1 MLTYLI
7 IGLIVQAVI
16 LIERAIRL
24 SGYWD
29 LLDFKDWRTWVGLL
43 YGITVNTVLWP
54 LTIIMEIWLVIHGI

>member
-16 LIERAIRL
+16 LIERAIRF
-24 SGYWD
+24 SDYWD
-29 LLDFKDWRTWVGLL
+29 LLDLKDWRTWGGLL

-54 LTIIMEIWLVIHGI
+54 LTIIVEIWLVIHGI